1 MTQPWAITPDG
12 LRLTLGVWSRGEFFA
27 EELVRARAA
36 RGGLELSN
44 EAPEL
49 EVRDGVAILPIRG
62 VLFRHA
68 SMLTE
73 VSGAASY
80 TAIGKLLEQA
90 QQDPTV
96 RAILL
101 LVDSPGGEANGVAEL
116 ASRIRAASKPVVAYA
131 EGTCASAAY
140 WLASAASEVLVAST
154 AVVGSIGCV
163 IATIDDS
170 GEQEALGRR
179 RVEIISSQSPG
190 KRGSPVDDA
199 VKGRLQTRADDLAA
213 VFVAAVAQHRGV
225 SADHVLENYGAGD
238 VLVGQKAV
246 TAGLADRLG
255 DLDSALAAARA
266 RATTRGAAPAAPGS
280 QPGRKRMENETS
292 GGATA
297 TATPAEP
304 GPQEKW
310 NAVQPLLGQV
320 AALTGK
326 ATPEEQ
332 QLELARIGVRAARA
346 DELERAFGDERQQLL
361 AQARA
366 KGIPPV
372 AMAGWEHLSLTS
384 LREVVAKTQGLQL
397 ARPGKAPDAK
407 AGVDVGEN
415 PSTPAASDVTL
426 TAEDR
431 AEFARCGVHDEA
443 QMLKIKRSMK
453 GRS

>member
-12 LRLTLGVWSRGEFFA
+12 LQLALGVWSRGELFR
-27 EELVRARAA
+27 EELAAARAA
-36 RGGLELSN
+36 RGELSN
-44 EAPEL
+44 EPPAL
-49 EVRDGVAILPIRG
+49 DVRDGVAILPVRG
-62 VLFRHA
+62 TLFRHA
-68 SMLTE
+68 SMFSE
-73 VSGAASY
+73 ISGGASY
-80 TAIGKLLEQA
+80 AAIGGLLQEA

-101 LVDSPGGEANGVAEL
+101 LVDSPGGEANGCGEL
-116 ASRIRAASKPVVAYA
+116 AAKIRATGKPVTAYV
-131 EGTCASAAY
+131 EGLGCSAAY
-140 WLASAASEVLVAST
+140 WLSSAAAEVICAPSAIL
-154 AVVGSIGCV
+154 GSIGCV
-163 IATIDDS
+163 CALLDDA
-170 GEQEALGRR
+170 GEQQQLGRR
-179 RVEIISSQSPG
+179 RVEIVSSQSPG

-199 VKGRLQTRADDLAA
+199 VIARVQQRADDLAA
-213 VFVAAVAQHRGV
+213 VFVAAVAEYRGV
-225 SADHVLENYGAGD
+225 TADHVLERYGAGD
-238 VLVGQKAV
+238 VLVGAKAV

-255 DLDSALAAARA
+255 DLDGALVAARA
-266 RATTRGAAPAAPGS
+266 RATTTRGRAPAAPTGPA
-280 QPGRKRMENETS
+280 PGRKRMENETQ
-292 GGATA
+292 GGASA
-297 TATPAEP
+297 AASPDP
-304 GPQEKW
+304 GLQEKW

-320 AALTGK
+320 AALTSK

-346 DELERAFGDERQQLL
+346 DELERAFGDERAQLL